1 MPNALAI
8 GISYNLFWTL
18 NPRKIKPFYEAH
30 KIKRKM
36 LDEQMWCM
44 GAYIHN
50 AVLTAVERNL
60 AGKKAKTKYLEKPFM
75 QEETENTDEIKKT
88 DKAKEEN
95 MRKVKA
101 VFQSLEIMKAN
112 FELSKGSTK

>member
-1 MPNALAI
+1 LPNALAI
-8 GISYNLFWTL
+8 GIEYNLFWKL

-36 LDEQMWCM
+36 LDEEMWCM

-50 AVLTAVERNL
+50 AVLSAVEKNL
-60 AGKKAKTKYLEKPFM
+60 AGKKAKTSYLEKPFM
-75 QEETENTDEIKKT
+75 QEETKPTEQNTDKE
-88 DKAKEEN
+88 KEER
-95 MRKVKA
+95 MKKVKA

-112 FELSKGSTK
+112 FELSKQG